1 MFSGS
6 LGRFTQMH
14 SSKPASQQKLCINSC
29 MTCMETLDLGGPAAC
44 EVHCLLAGLLITRV
58 CDAAF
63 QSLTC
68 VRHREVLWT
77 KWVMISYQN
86 FSCLHIVVVNCVND
100 GPFVI
105 DHHSLPGAWT
115 LDSRYSQVLL
125 VEPQFFRTNSCLQV
139 QIYRPSAKIPRPCET
154 QWHVAAGC
162 RKNLQESIICNR
174 NINQI
179 HHHTKELWQGHGNS
193 IPETHL
199 LTAVKTFFSKSWLRA
214 WQLEGV
220 CLHGCLK
227 QFVFSG
233 KALKQRS
240 CQVST
245 APWWDNPSAAVKL
258 LMNASTSGPT
268 FQVLWEKNMS
278 TSYQQSSK
286 IPHDDDH
293 CKLEIQV
300 ATNEA

>member
-44 EVHCLLAGLLITRV
+44 GVHCLLAGLLITRV

-68 VRHREVLWT
+68 VRHLEVLWT

-115 LDSRYSQVLL
+115 LD
-125 VEPQFFRTNSCLQV
+125 
-139 QIYRPSAKIPRPCET
+139 IPRSCSWSHKCFE
-154 QWHVAAGC
+154 
-162 RKNLQESIICNR
+162 
-174 NINQI
+174 QI
-179 HHHTKELWQGHGNS
+179 R
-193 IPETHL
+193 
-199 LTAVKTFFSKSWLRA
+199 ACKSR
-214 WQLEGV
+214 
-220 CLHGCLK
+220 
-227 QFVFSG
+227 
-233 KALKQRS
+233 
-240 CQVST
+240 ST
-245 APWWDNPSAAVKL
+245 ARLPRSQDLVKRNGTLQQGAGRIYKNPSFA
-258 LMNASTSGPT
+258 NA
-268 FQVLWEKNMS
+268 
-278 TSYQQSSK
+278 
-286 IPHDDDH
+286 I
-293 CKLEIQV
+293 
-300 ATNEA
+300 